1 MNDVVVVVVVVVVS
15 SNHNND
21 LRTSYIFIH
30 LADCIPHGPGS

>member
-1 MNDVVVVVVVVVVS
+1 MNDVVVVVVVVVS

-30 LADCIPHGPGS
+30 HLADCIPHGPGS